1 MSKRLTKM
9 VFQTPRYPGT
19 SYPQSDESIPLGAI
33 VLPQDQTNDE
43 AVRMSAWGAMRI
55 EVYKF
60 VKIQKVRGSLIL
72 AQ

>member
-1 MSKRLTKM
+1 MSKRLSKR

-19 SYPQSDESIPLGAI
+19 SCPQSDESIPLGAV
-33 VLPQDQTNDE
+33 VLPQDRTNDD

-60 VKIQKVRGSLIL
+60 VKIRKARGSLIL
-72 AQ
+72 A

>member
-1 MSKRLTKM
+1 MSKR

-19 SYPQSDESIPLGAI
+19 SYPQSDESIPLGAV
-33 VLPQDQTNDE
+33 VLPQDRTNDE
-43 AVRMSAWGAMRI
+43 AVRMSAWGAMRT

-60 VKIQKVRGSLIL
+60 VKIRKARGSLIL